1 MRGVGGGVQRAALPK
16 RVGED
21 FWRGFVAGGEGPK
34 RAMEGRRGLWRAE
47 EGYGGPKRAMCE
59 RVVKSLGQQMK
70 TCS

>member
-1 MRGVGGGVQRAALPK
+1 MRSVGGGVQRAALPK

-34 RAMEGRRGLWRAE
+34 RAM
-47 EGYGGPKRAMCE
+47 CE